1 MLVESHRRAHP
12 PRVDPRTG
20 DQGERRLSWNRRAR
34 DEYEQRVLATASHE
48 GMPADL
54 FDRYGI
60 DVHSADHPNQ
70 DPAAFTTHTDQV
82 YAYWRGLMGDRRGLR
97 PVLSQMMAA
106 HEELVAE
113 GSLTLEH
120 FQRVRADLRR
130 RERAGWTD
138 AVDELTTSVLDRAA
152 FDQLSRG
159 VELSE
164 EQALEELRTRGVL
177 VVDQLPDLPTLPPL
191 RDHRALSDHLRTRGA
206 RCSAE
211 VVFGRERLAEGF
223 TVLDGFRLRDTREAL
238 EASETTLSDAALDAA
253 ALRIQREPMTKDK
266 IAAEGVLAL
275 LRSAASPGRRDRI
288 MLWEITSHLAC
299 EPARSSEHEL
309 VRPWVRSGLDEGE
322 ALRIAAALRRGE
334 HGIDQN
340 TAIERQVRSLL
351 SRNCLRQAEAAVAE
365 LPPEHALG
373 TEVAEAAAHVA
384 RLVER
389 ADRALEVGRD
399 EDAARDLASAVE
411 LAADDERLSLRLDS
425 ITPAPPRE
433 VAARVDG
440 RRVVVTWR
448 PSTSVVGRVSYRVTR
463 RSGREGGDREESLG
477 EVSGTELVDD
487 RLGVG
492 SDAHYTVVAVRGGL
506 GVSPAASSRPVM
518 LTPEVCELR
527 PVVRESVVSATWR
540 PPPEAVR
547 VEVLRGEGAPPHGT
561 GPEVVPVEHDGSGFH
576 DTSVLPDVEYFYLV
590 RAVYLTSQGHARRS
604 EGEVFRALPG
614 PRAVPVRDLRVDSQ
628 EGGFVASWTPPE
640 RGRVLVFTGRRDPSV
655 VPGSEVDT
663 GSRAPVDGEPDLDAD
678 GRCRL
683 PLVLPAGVTHV
694 LAVTVAGESAVAGAC
709 VRVVAAPP
717 VSDLRAERFDTVVRL
732 SWTWP
737 EHAATALVTWCP
749 DTEEDTVHAPSRNST
764 PDTPQDAINGSARDQ
779 GPTRGSERRSRM
791 RYDAEGGFEA
801 RMGSGPL
808 VVTVRTLVSSDTEE
822 TLSAATTVRVPGRVV
837 LDYRVE
843 AAGLLRRER
852 TVHLSANSDCAM
864 PEIAIVF
871 TPGEVQPHTC
881 ERGRVLS
888 VLPARRL
895 RAGERVSVRVR
906 PPRDSGPGWL
916 MCFPVDRGSEV
927 RLRQPSVKE
936 LRL

>member
-1 MLVESHRRAHP
+1 M
-12 PRVDPRTG
+12 
-20 DQGERRLSWNRRAR
+20 SWNRRAR
-34 DEYEQRVLATASHE
+34 EEYEQRVLATAPHE

-60 DVHSADHPNQ
+60 DAHSAEQLGQ
-70 DPAAFTTHTDQV
+70 DPGAFTTHTDQV
-82 YAYWRGLMGDRRGLR
+82 YAYWRGLMGERRALR
-97 PVLSQMMAA
+97 PVLSQMMAD
-106 HEELVAE
+106 HERLVAE
-113 GSLTLEH
+113 GSLNLTH
-120 FQRVRADLRR
+120 FQKVRQDLKP
-130 RERAGWTD
+130 RERSGWAD

-152 FDQLSRG
+152 FDRLSRG
-159 VELSE
+159 AELSE
-164 EQALEELRTRGVL
+164 EQALEDLRTRGVL
-177 VVDQLPDLPTLPPL
+177 VVDQLPDLPVLPPL
-191 RDHRALSDHLRTRGA
+191 RDHRALTDHLRTRGA

-223 TVLDGFRLRDTREAL
+223 TVLDGFRLRGTREASN
-238 EASETTLSDAALDAA
+238 ASETTLSDTALDAA
-253 ALRIQREPMTKDK
+253 ALRIQREPMTEGKV
-266 IAAEGVLAL
+266 AAERVIAL
-275 LRSAASPGRRDRI
+275 LRSADFPGQRDRI
-288 MLWEITSHLAC
+288 MLWEITSQLAF
-299 EPARSSEHEL
+299 ESARVSEHEL
-309 VRPWVRSGLDEGE
+309 IRPWVSSGLDEDE

-351 SRNCLRQAEAAVAE
+351 SQHCLRQAEAAVAE
-365 LPPEHALG
+365 LPPEHALRV
-373 TEVAEAAAHVA
+373 EVAEVAAHVD

-399 EDAARDLASAVE
+399 EDAARDLASAVDS
-411 LAADDERLSLRLDS
+411 AADDERLPLRLDS
-425 ITPAPPRE
+425 IAPAPPGE

-463 RSGREGGDREESLG
+463 RTGREGGDREESLG

-492 SDAHYTVVAVRGGL
+492 GDAYYTVVAVRGGL
-506 GVSPAASSRPVM
+506 GVSSAVSSRPVM
-518 LTPEVCELR
+518 LTPEVSELR
-527 PVVRESVVSATWR
+527 PVVAESVVSASWR

-547 VEVLRGEGAPPHGT
+547 VEVLRGEGAPPHGI
-561 GPEVVPVEHDGSGFH
+561 GPKVVSVEHDGSGFH
-576 DTSVLPDVEYFYLV
+576 DTSVRPDVEYFYLV

-604 EGEVFRALPG
+604 EGETFRALPG
-614 PRAVPVRDLRVDSQ
+614 PKAVPVRDLRIDQ
-628 EGGFVASWTPPE
+628 EEGGFVASWTPPE
-640 RGRVLVFTGRRDPSV
+640 RGRVLLFTGRRDPSV
-655 VPGSEVDT
+655 EPGAEVDT
-663 GSRAPVDGEPDLDAD
+663 GSRSPVEGEPRLDAD

-683 PLVLPAGVTHV
+683 PLVLPAGVSHV
-694 LAVTVAGESAVAGAC
+694 LIVTVAGESAVAGAC

-717 VSDLRAERFDTVVRL
+717 VTDLRAERFDTVVRL

-737 EHAATALVTWCP
+737 EHAAVALVTWCP
-749 DTEEDTVHAPSRNST
+749 DAEGEPVHAPSRS
-764 PDTPQDAINGSARDQ
+764 PAQDTSRGTARDTISESAQ
-779 GPTRGSERRSRM
+779 RRDTTRGAERRSRR

-808 VVTVRTLVSSDTEE
+808 VVTVRTIVSSDTEE
-822 TLSAATTVRVPGRVV
+822 TLSAATTVRLPGRVV

-843 AAGLLRRER
+843 AAGLLGRER
-852 TVHLSANSDCAM
+852 TVHLSTDSDCAV

-906 PPRDSGPGWL
+906 PPRGSGWL
-916 MCFPVDRGSEV
+916 MCFPVDHDSEV